1 MEHASWSV
9 FSSNIRRSTWRHG
22 EPALISALGGR
33 GRLQGKQWSRH
44 HCQYDVTSYISD
56 FQNGAQSC
64 TRRAVKKCRIF
75 FGKTDLFA
83 VVGNAEVSTIIYE
96 LYLLFFCEPKTFDS
110 FIVRKKHFNQRENS
124 SSKSVSRLT
133 FEDQE
138 DSEALLF

>member
-1 MEHASWSV
+1 MVRPLLCDLPVQPGVARVIGLGQEGGGVSKENSGRDITASM
-9 FSSNIRRSTWRHG
+9 T
-22 EPALISALGGR
+22 
-33 GRLQGKQWSRH
+33 SRH
-44 HCQYDVTSYISD
+44 TSVIQLCAP

-110 FIVRKKHFNQRENS
+110 FIVRKKHFTNEKIRRAS
-124 SSKSVSRLT
+124 
-133 FEDQE
+133 
-138 DSEALLF
+138 LLAG

>member
-1 MEHASWSV
+1 MAQ
-9 FSSNIRRSTWRHG
+9 NSTLAGGGVNNANCYR
-22 EPALISALGGR
+22 PVTGGR

-110 FIVRKKHFNQRENS
+110 FIVRKKHFTNEKIRRAS
-124 SSKSVSRLT
+124 
-133 FEDQE
+133 
-138 DSEALLF
+138 LLAG